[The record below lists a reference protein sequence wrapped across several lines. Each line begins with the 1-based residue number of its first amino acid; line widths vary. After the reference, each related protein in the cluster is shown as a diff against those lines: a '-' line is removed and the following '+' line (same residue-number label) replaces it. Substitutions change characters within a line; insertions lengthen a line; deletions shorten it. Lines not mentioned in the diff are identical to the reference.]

1 MEIEK
6 FDRNLKKNFFIII
19 IVTIKFNDP
28 IIDEIPDIW
37 REKIAKSTDGDE
49 WYKYADNGGYTV
61 HPVPGLG

>member
-1 MEIEK
+1 MKFLIYEEK
-6 FDRNLKKNFFIII
+6 KLQNQPM
-19 IVTIKFNDP
+19 TIKFNDP